1 MAAIK
6 NTKLTRTE
14 YKAEVNKW
22 IKNNPKKFE
31 ELRKTTK
38 NKPWPAIQKLLE
50 PKLGKPYWTEVKGS
64 RAKTGLVPGKGE
76 KGIEFRIYNEG
87 GKAGFKSISTRKATR
102 GTLQRRAAIADK
114 SISLDEYKAIAKK
127 HGFSEAEAVKH
138 YEINQ
143 AKLKKLAGKTKTLKG
158 TPLAYEH
165 LTPNVSR
172 AYGGLEHWRNIGLLG
187 DAANNK
193 KSDLLI
199 TKKTA
204 RLSGIPLTKEEAVLM
219 DLREV
224 KPLAAGRVRR
234 NIEADLTSR
243 NPVRARLRNK
253 FVSKIDAP
261 KRMSLAINGNDNGNG
276 INGKNVKNGKL
287 NGLTIGNGGKTRLA
301 DSALQIGSNIATG
314 NYAGAAIGA
323 GTLAG
328 TQALRHSAVQ
338 KTVAKQITKLI
349 AERGA
354 KSAAKLIPGLDIA
367 LSGKESW
374 DYLRQGK
381 LDQAGIAALSGA
393 IGWLPL
399 VGDGISAALD
409 LSNTGLDIA
418 RLQVPN
424 KRSRRKLKIKT

>member
-1 MAAIK
+1 MARKKMQPKQLREPTKSEWK
-6 NTKLTRTE
+6 NLPNSATE
-14 YKAEVNKW
+14 AR
-22 IKNNPKKFE
+22 KKGINRYFKDGE
-31 ELRKTTK
+31 LWELRRSNTPTY
-38 NKPWPAIQKLLE
+38 PQ
-50 PKLGKPYWTEVKGS
+50 GKPERVSS
-64 RAKTGLVPGKGE
+64 R
-76 KGIEFRIYNEG
+76 RSN
-87 GKAGFKSISTRKATR
+87 R
-102 GTLQRRAAIADK
+102 GNLQRRAQLADK
-114 SISLDEYKAIAKK
+114 SISLEEYIAIAKE
-127 HGFSEAEAVKH
+127 HGYSEAQATKH
-138 YEINQ
+138 YKINE
-143 AKLKKLAGKTKTLKG
+143 AKLKKLQGKTRTFEG
-158 TPLAYEH
+158 TPLDYEH
-165 LTPNVSR
+165 YLPNASK
-172 AYGGLEHWRNIGLLG
+172 AYGGIEHWRNIGPLG
-187 DAANNK
+187 KDANSQ

-199 TKKTA
+199 TRKTA
-204 RLSGIPLTKEEAVLM
+204 KKSGIPLTKEEAVLM
-219 DLREV
+219 DLRGDKAV
-224 KPLAAGRVRR
+224 ARGKIRK

-243 NPVRARLRNK
+243 KPVTARLRNK
-253 FVSKIDAP
+253 YVSSRQAP
-261 KRMSLAINGNDNGNG
+261 SKLKLKVNKNGNG
-276 INGKNVKNGKL
+276 NGNGNGHNGKNGKNGKL
-287 NGLTIGNGGKTRLA
+287 NGIATGTGKARLV

-328 TQALRHSAVQ
+328 TQALRHSSVQ

-354 KSAAKLIPGLDIA
+354 KSAAKLVPGLDIA